1 MTQPPNP
8 QPPSPPT
15 PLAESP
21 LASTRLGR
29 STKNLVISILEFVD
43 QLFYLLMGE
52 LGRTVY
58 ASIQDAIALS
68 ILLQVP
74 GFIGKVIIG
83 KDFSSFDVCLK
94 ENPLSASC
102 LACFIIVTSD
112 FLLWI
117 VLAGRIIARFW
128 ADIKN
133 LRNP

>member
-8 QPPSPPT
+8 QPPSSPT
-15 PLAESP
+15 PPAESP
-21 LASTRLGR
+21 LASTPLGR
-29 STKNLVISILEFVD
+29 STKNLVMSVLEFVD

-94 ENPLSASC
+94 ENPFGASC

-133 LRNP
+133 LRKP